1 MTLTTAN
8 GRLGNQ
14 IIRNLAV
21 SLLAK
26 KHNLRV
32 NYVNNDL
39 IKIITKYDIKII
51 GAPIIDL
58 NNNDQKKQKKHISWE
73 DNNINNN
80 NINMNISELDTEMD
94 SIFNKLKILPTKKYT
109 EDNNVYR
116 INNLEIKMDNL
127 IDKIDKICSA
137 LKII

>member
-1 MTLTTAN
+1 
-8 GRLGNQ
+8 
-14 IIRNLAV
+14 
-21 SLLAK
+21 
-26 KHNLRV
+26 
-32 NYVNNDL
+32 
-39 IKIITKYDIKII
+39 
-51 GAPIIDL
+51 
-58 NNNDQKKQKKHISWE
+58 
-73 DNNINNN
+73 
-80 NINMNISELDTEMD
+80 MNISELDTEMD